1 MFQWKRRWPD
11 PGLPTNEEVILA
23 DKPARVPESVSEL
36 EKNVGDREENEVVR
50 ASRLAASL
58 RAAAADK
65 VGGIGW
71 KAAAGIGI
79 GSAAVIAA
87 LLYAK
92 TGRK

>member
-1 MFQWKRRWPD
+1 MFQLKRRWSDPD
-11 PGLPTNEEVILA
+11 VHTDEEVILA
-23 DKPARVPESVSEL
+23 DKSPRVPEPVSEL
-36 EKNVGDREENEVVR
+36 EKDVGAREENEVIR

-58 RAAAADK
+58 RAAAAEK

-79 GSAAVIAA
+79 GSAAIIAA